1 MEEFY
6 LSLSEQRGTHRSVL
20 LHRSRMTLLNHIILF
35 SLQHWKF
42 WNWGKSQ
49 SSVKLSITSERFLKF
64 LHRPWYLEQSKRNKC
79 SADEEWNIWQTY
91 QNQDLWKMQNR
102 ERDILSRIS
111 PANQGFQQ
119 KMEKSQKAWL
129 LLLAGCETRD
139 ICNGFHLD
147 QKRLI
152 TKHEIEIPSEHSE
165 WKMRGCLFFL
175 PWDKEEMEDGER
187 SVIWFRSRWF

>member
-1 MEEFY
+1 
-6 LSLSEQRGTHRSVL
+6 
-20 LHRSRMTLLNHIILF
+20 
-35 SLQHWKF
+35 
-42 WNWGKSQ
+42 
-49 SSVKLSITSERFLKF
+49 
-64 LHRPWYLEQSKRNKC
+64 
-79 SADEEWNIWQTY
+79 
-91 QNQDLWKMQNR
+91 MQNR

-165 WKMRGCLFFL
+165 
-175 PWDKEEMEDGER
+175 
-187 SVIWFRSRWF
+187 